1 MLKLKNVS
9 KYYYQDGVVAK
20 GLSNVN
26 LELHLGEFVV
36 ITGESG
42 SGKSTLLNVLSGLDT
57 YEDGEMYI
65 NGEETSHYTEED
77 YLNYRRNYVSNIFQN
92 FNLVNSYTVFE
103 NIELAFLMNGYKR
116 SDIKDKVNDLINKVG
131 LKKYKNTHASKL
143 SGGEKQ
149 RVAIARA
156 LANNTPIIVADEPT
170 GSLDSIASQK
180 VLDILHDISKE
191 KLVIIVTHNKNE
203 VLKYATRLIKMH
215 DGRVL
220 ENKII
225 ENINLDQNL
234 KSIDVKDITWFN
246 KIKLGF
252 RNAFNLPI
260 KFLLMVAIFLLIIVN
275 LITNYGSFKKSE
287 YEEVKGYSNIFNN
300 ISDKRIIINKKN
312 KKSFDQND
320 YDKITNIKGI
330 DYLVIDDVLNEYN
343 LNLEGDYIY
352 LNGNLYLKEINN
364 VSKGKIPENDNEIV
378 IIGNKENYY
387 LKENELLNKEFIISD
402 LNQKVK
408 IVGLLYDD
416 NYNEYNIDFFV
427 NDELKN
433 NILLNTMKYYN
444 NITYQ
449 INNVTYYDL
458 NVIPNSNV
466 NKGEVY
472 ISEYVNNIFTNCLNK
487 KLDIKIENIYY
498 NENLSFNIKE
508 IYDNNN
514 IHKLLNI
521 DEKEND
527 FNIYINYEDY
537 NNLFNKGNYQSSVF
551 VKDIK
556 DLENVISDLEKMD
569 LNVLSLRNAKIDE
582 TEMISSLYNIFKLIV
597 TIVLVVTMFFITYF
611 IIRIIYKSRNSYYT
625 TLRTLGSSKKVCIS
639 ILMNELIILAS
650 FTYVLFIAF
659 VILIKTNIINYEYFK
674 NIIKYVYIKDYLI
687 VYLILIIMAIL
698 ISFRYGRKIFKDS
711 VIKTYKETI

>member
-57 YEDGEMYI
+57 YED
-65 NGEETSHYTEED
+65 GEETSHYTEED